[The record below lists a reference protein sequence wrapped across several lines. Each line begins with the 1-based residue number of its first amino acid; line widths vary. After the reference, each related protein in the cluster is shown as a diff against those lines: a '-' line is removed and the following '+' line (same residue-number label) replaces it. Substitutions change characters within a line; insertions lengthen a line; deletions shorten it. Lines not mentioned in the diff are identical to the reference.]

1 MKQAII
7 ALTTDV
13 CVTPDK
19 KHCTEKPYL
28 RFFSSNK
35 TFSLDQ
41 SSESHELKRSAHELN
56 HSAHELKRSAHEL
69 KRSAQPFSSWDSN
82 I

>member
-1 MKQAII
+1 MKQAIES
-7 ALTTDV
+7 TTDS

-41 SSESHELKRSAHELN
+41 SSESHELNPSAHELN
-56 HSAHELKRSAHEL
+56 CSAHELNGSAHEL
-69 KRSAQPFSSWDSN
+69 NGSAHRSAHGTQTF
-82 I
+82 